1 VIELI
6 RAGGWLMLPILLC
19 SVVATAIIIER
30 AIALRR
36 TRVMPPRL
44 VHALR
49 IASQGSS
56 VNAVEGLMRLS
67 SASPLGR
74 ILRAGI
80 ANYYLGRDA
89 VKESLEDAGRQ
100 VVHELELHLNAL
112 GTIAAITPL
121 LGLLGTV
128 IGMIEVFNVISQQG
142 TGNAELLADGIS
154 KALVTTAGGLSI
166 AIPSLLFYRYFRGL
180 VDELI
185 IKIEEEALRLVDL
198 VGLLAMNA
206 GKLQEVSDIARD
218 QEAYPE
224 DYPDIQPMEQRDFPT
239 AKPAFRPQTPRSER

>member
-19 SVVATAIIIER
+19 SVIATAIVIER

-44 VHALR
+44 VNALR
-49 IASQGSS
+49 VASHGSS

-80 ANYYLGRDA
+80 ANYYLGREA

-100 VVHELELHLNAL
+100 VVHELEHYLNAL

-142 TGNAELLADGIS
+142 TGNAELLAGGIS
-154 KALVTTAGGLSI
+154 KALITTAGGLTV
-166 AIPSLLFYRYFRGL
+166 AIPSLLFYRYFRGR
-180 VDELI
+180 VDELV

-198 VGLLAMNA
+198 VGVLALNA
-206 GKLQEVSDIARD
+206 GKLQEVSEVARH
-218 QEAYPE
+218 PE
-224 DYPDIQPMEQRDFPT
+224 TSRVGSGKMPT
-239 AKPAFRPQTPRSER
+239 AKPAAKPKKPRAAK